1 MDIKVLVKDNLGL
14 NAEVNEINFFKNNDT
29 PYDREIY
36 DLDGKTFSYN
46 EFTELLSHLE
56 DLSRKR
62 NFVFSYRT
70 IKEL

>member
-56 DLSRKR
+56 DLSWKR